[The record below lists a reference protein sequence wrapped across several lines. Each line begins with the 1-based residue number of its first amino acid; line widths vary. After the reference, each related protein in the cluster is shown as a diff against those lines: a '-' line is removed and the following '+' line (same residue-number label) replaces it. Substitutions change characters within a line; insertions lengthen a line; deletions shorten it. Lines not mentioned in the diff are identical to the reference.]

1 MRIGQGIDVHAFSEP
16 GSASHI
22 MLGGV
27 EIPHDRGVV
36 AHSDGDVLIHALMD
50 ALLGALGLPDIG
62 HQFPDSDPQF
72 SGANSMKLLASVVG
86 RMNEAELYIENLDA
100 TVLLEMPKLAAHLEA
115 MIQSISQALGCDQ
128 GRVGLKATTT
138 EKLGFIGRGEGIS
151 AQVVVLLT
159 SDPK

>member
-100 TVLLEMPKLAAHLEA
+100 TVLLEMPKLAAHREA

-128 GRVGLKATTT
+128 GRVGIKATTT

>member
-72 SGANSMKLLASVVG
+72 SGANSMNLLASVVG

-100 TVLLEMPKLAAHLEA
+100 TVLLEMPKLAAHREA

>member
-1 MRIGQGIDVHAFSEP
+1 
-16 GSASHI
+16 
-22 MLGGV
+22 
-27 EIPHDRGVV
+27 
-36 AHSDGDVLIHALMD
+36 
-50 ALLGALGLPDIG
+50 
-62 HQFPDSDPQF
+62 
-72 SGANSMKLLASVVG
+72 LASVVG

-100 TVLLEMPKLAAHLEA
+100 TVLLEMPKLAAHREA

>member
-100 TVLLEMPKLAAHLEA
+100 TVLLEMPKLAAHREA

-138 EKLGFIGRGEGIS
+138 EKLGFIGRGGGIS

>member
-100 TVLLEMPKLAAHLEA
+100 TVLLEMPKLAAHREA